1 MAWYFRRA
9 IMALLFIAYIA
20 FSAIPAYADDVNI
33 LAKSAIVY
41 CPDSGEILYSKNA
54 DAKMQMA
61 STTKIMTTILALES
75 GELDERFTVDE
86 DAIMVEGSSM
96 GLLPGDVVT
105 KRILCYGMMLPSGND
120 AANATAVKLG
130 GDVDLFVD
138 MMNEKAHELGLENT
152 NFVTP
157 SGLDDYTDEH
167 YSTAYDMAKLT
178 AYALENEDF
187 REICKTQNV
196 KFELKNGR
204 TVALYNSNRLLSTL
218 EGCIGVKTGF
228 TDKAG
233 RCLITAVERN
243 GATLICVTLRDSDD
257 WRDHIELY
265 KHCFNM
271 LDTVEVGDVH
281 VNIPVVGSDILIAK
295 LKCDTESI
303 TLFQGE
309 ESKLTK
315 KIYAPRFIYAP
326 MQNGDSVGKVIYY
339 LNGNEVISLDL
350 KLSEDISIY

>member
-9 IMALLFIAYIA
+9 FCALICIILLTYCTLPIHGEE
-20 FSAIPAYADDVNI
+20 VNI
-33 LAKSAIVY
+33 LAKAAIVY
-41 CPDSGEILYSKNA
+41 CPDSGEILFSKNI
-54 DAKMQMA
+54 DTKMQMA
-61 STTKIMTTILALES
+61 STTKIMTTVLALES
-75 GELDERFTVDE
+75 GDLDERFTVDK

-120 AANATAVKLG
+120 AANATAVKVG
-130 GDVDLFVD
+130 GNVEHFIEI
-138 MMNEKAHELGLENT
+138 MNDKAEELGLENT
-152 NFVTP
+152 HFVTP

-167 YSTAYDMAKLT
+167 YSTALDMAKLT

-196 KFELKNGR
+196 KFVLKNGR

-243 GATLICVTLRDSDD
+243 GATLICVTFHDSDD

-271 LDTVEVGDVH
+271 LDGVEVGDVA
-281 VNIPVVGSDILIAK
+281 VNIPVVGSETLIAK
-295 LKCDTESI
+295 LKCDSKI
-303 TLFQGE
+303 LTLFQGE

-326 MQNGDSVGKVIYY
+326 MQKGDIVGKVIYC
-339 LNGNEVISLDL
+339 LNGNEVLSLNL
-350 KLSEDISIY
+350 KLSEDITIY